1 MLINKSGAEFLY
13 NGITYRV
20 GDVIIGSDQSEYAGL
35 IGSILEI
42 RDGDDKETENDT
54 PDIYCSFEPPALPAD
69 IAKVEAVFSDLYD
82 TQKTLD
88 DICFDMVI
96 MAPEMITVPGQ
107 SKKSIKLYILRCESR
122 RLLCPLCELGGAE
135 RHCGGCYRHHL
146 RAGYQHQP
154 GTDGGHHGKLRQ
166 KAGIRPSENPPGCDF
181 CGQRTDQ
188 QLGEGCGQ
196 VHAAGGHPDREE

>member
-42 RDGDDKETENDT
+42 RDGNDKETENDT
-54 PDIYCSFEPPALPAD
+54 PDIYCSFDPPALPAD

-96 MAPEMITVPGQ
+96 MAPEMIIVPGQ
-107 SKKSIKLYILRCESR
+107 SKKSIKLYILSEDWAANGDTGHSSSIYSDPLEAEQGSMR
-122 RLLCPLCELGGAE
+122 RSGKKSTPAAFRTGSTH
-135 RHCGGCYRHHL
+135 RNTRQRYRKT
-146 RAGYQHQP
+146 P
-154 GTDGGHHGKLRQ
+154 MKDGWMDSTVKVITPFLW
-166 KAGIRPSENPPGCDF
+166 KNAM
-181 CGQRTDQ
+181 
-188 QLGEGCGQ
+188 
-196 VHAAGGHPDREE
+196 